1 MVLHVRQT
9 VSEGLGRVLTRNG
22 VLLMATFFVA
32 AVLQS
37 AFVWVLATTYVPL
50 GMAGA
55 ASPPGTPTPG
65 AALPSLVSAS
75 AALLGGLTGGVL
87 TVPIQIVAVRSLVDD
102 GRDHLP
108 EQLVFRTLGWAT
120 LRLFIATLLRVLAM
134 FVLIFLVVIVVTLG
148 TVGVF
153 AVLPESLRTTLVG
166 AWYTPLLVVPAI
178 LVGLLPVGFV
188 LLTFAFVE
196 QEIAVRDATVT
207 TAFVQSWRT
216 VAGNRLRLGAALI
229 VPYGINMAFSLLL
242 GQVMPDATFGSPT
255 FLLTQTALSVESS
268 IISIVVLGITSQAW
282 IQLTGVDGPLADYW
296 TGGTADSQPSDE
308 GATRNAVE

>member
-1 MVLHVRQT
+1 MVLHVRQI
-9 VSEGLGRVLTRNG
+9 VSDGLGRVLTRNG
-22 VLLMATFFVA
+22 ALLMTTFFVA
-32 AVLQS
+32 TVLQS
-37 AFVWVLATTYVPL
+37 VFVWLLATTYVPL
-50 GMAGA
+50 GMPGS
-55 ASPPGTPTPG
+55 ASPPGTPAPG
-65 AALPSLVSAS
+65 TALPSLVSAS

-108 EQLVFRTLGWAT
+108 EQLVFRNLGWAT

-134 FVLIFLVVIVVTLG
+134 FVLVFLVMMVAILG
-148 TVGVF
+148 AIGIFT
-153 AVLPESLRTTLVG
+153 VLPESLQTTLVG
-166 AWYTPLLVVPAI
+166 AWYTPILVVPAI

-188 LLTFAFVE
+188 LLTFAFVD
-196 QEIAVRDATVT
+196 QEIAVRDATVP

-229 VPYGINMAFSLLL
+229 VPYGINMAFSMFL
-242 GQVMPDATFGSPT
+242 GQVMPDATFSSPT
-255 FLLTQTALSVESS
+255 FLLTQVALSVESS
-268 IISIVVLGITSQAW
+268 IISIVILGITSQAW

-296 TGGTADSQPSDE
+296 AGGTEDSKPSGE